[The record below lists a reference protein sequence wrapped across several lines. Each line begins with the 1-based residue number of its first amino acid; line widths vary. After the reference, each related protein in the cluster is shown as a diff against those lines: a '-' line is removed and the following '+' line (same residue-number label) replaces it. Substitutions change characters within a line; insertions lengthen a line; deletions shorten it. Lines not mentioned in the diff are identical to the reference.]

1 MGFLAR
7 IFGSSASKGAEG
19 QYRDGPWQLPI
30 TGGYLPAHVGQNIN
44 WWQLGFDPVGGGTS
58 AMVEACVSAYSQTV
72 SMCPGDHWRT
82 KRNGGRERVTNSDLS
97 RIIKEPNDYQTIS
110 DFLLNLVRSLYVD
123 GNAYALAL
131 RNNRYEVDSLHLM
144 HPEMSYPEVLGGE
157 IFYSLGGNEVVSQRL
172 TGASNQTLMVPA
184 RDVLHVKLHTPHYGA
199 GHSLKG
205 ESPLR
210 QAVAMDLATSNAMTA
225 QQFAFYTNQS
235 RPSMVL
241 QTDARMTREQTE
253 QLREAWNEQ
262 ARGLSQGGVPILTS
276 GLKPLPLTVNA
287 QDAQMAEIMRMSD
300 NRIAL
305 AFRIPLAIL
314 GVSAGSGSST
324 GAGASTEALMHSW
337 IGQGLGFALNQVETA
352 FDKFFALSG
361 QPEDYTEFSTS
372 VLLRSS
378 MKDRIAA
385 LAQGVQGGIYAP
397 NEARAVEE
405 LPSVEFG
412 DEPRV
417 QQQVVPLSAAGK
429 IPAAPGQPGSPPAP
443 APSAPDL
450 QATDAGSGSKK
461 DLDVDAR
468 LRSRFRIA
476 QSASVAA

>member
-1 MGFLAR
+1 MGLLAR
-7 IFGSSASKGAEG
+7 IFGPSSAKSLEG
-19 QYRDGPWQLPI
+19 QYRDGPYYLPY
-30 TGGYLPAHVGQNIN
+30 TGGWLSAEAGQYVN
-44 WWQLGFDPVGGGTS
+44 WWQMGHNVSGSGIN

-144 HPEMSYPEVLGGE
+144 HPEVSYPQVYGGE

-172 TGASNQTLMVPA
+172 TGASNNQLTVPA
-184 RDVLHVKLHTPHYGA
+184 RDVLHIRLHSPHWTA
-199 GHSLKG
+199 GHGLKG
-205 ESPLR
+205 ESPLK
-210 QAVAMDLATSNAMTA
+210 QAIAMDLATSQAMTA
-225 QQFAFYTNQS
+225 QNLAFYNNQA
-235 RPSMVL
+235 RPSIAL
-241 QTDARMTREQTE
+241 ATDEKLTKEQI
-253 QLREAWNEQ
+253 EALHLALANQ
-262 ARGLSQGGVPILTS
+262 GRGANQGKTAIFTA
-276 GLKPLPLTVNA
+276 GLKPVPLSVSA
-287 QDAQMAEIMRMSD
+287 QDSQMAEIMKMSD
-300 NRIAL
+300 QRIAL
-305 AFRIPLAIL
+305 AFRIPMAIL
-314 GVSAGSGSST
+314 GSFEVKSAGT
-324 GAGASTEALMHSW
+324 STEALMHSW
-337 IGQGLGFALNQVETA
+337 ISQGLGFALNQVEEG
-352 FDKFFALSG
+352 FGKFFGLKG
-361 QPEDYTEFSTS
+361 QPEEYCEFSTS

-417 QQQVVPLSAAGK
+417 QQQVVPLSAAAA
-429 IPAAPGQPGSPPAP
+429 IPKLPGPPGSKPALP
-443 APSAPDL
+443 APSEPDL
-450 QATDAGSGSKK
+450 PAADPGSKK
-461 DLDVDAR
+461 DFDIDRAR
-468 LRSRFRIA
+468 ARFRSA
-476 QSASVAA
+476 QNALGSAA